1 MAGELMMRVE
11 LLDGVYVLRRE
22 ERAKVRAALEAA
34 GGLGPV
40 AVSLRDELRRA
51 LDGVERT
58 PVPNPFEGEE
68 EPPAPWEKAA
78 LKNVA
83 KENAEECGDCRVP
96 RCRFCDLP
104 GKRSGGR
111 KDESG
116 RTVERYYICQ
126 TPGCIAAKVRTPQP
140 LALFSGGK

>member
-1 MAGELMMRVE
+1 MAGDLTMRVE
-11 LLDGVYVLRRE
+11 LRDGVYVLRRE
-22 ERAKVRAALEAA
+22 ECVQVLAALEAA

-40 AVSLRDELRRA
+40 AAALREDLRRA
-51 LDGVERT
+51 LDGVERV
-58 PVPNPFEGEE
+58 PVENPFDGEE

-104 GKRSGGR
+104 VKRSGGR

-116 RTVERYYICQ
+116 RTVERYYVCQ